1 MPRIFRRIVSLEIEG
16 EIYDTKET
24 TPESI
29 IKNYNWSFRHND
41 DGTITITGR
50 HHDHRGDITKISVLP
65 RIHRAKKPDTEFFLK
80 M

>member
-1 MPRIFRRIVSLEIEG
+1 MPRIFHRIVSLQLEG
-16 EIYDTKET
+16 EIYDAKET

-29 IKNYNWSFRHND
+29 IKNYNWSFRYND

-50 HHDHRGDITKISVLP
+50 HHDTRGNITKASILP
-65 RIHRAKKPDTEFFLK
+65 TIHKTKKPDTEFFLK